1 LARKIIG
8 LIGGIGSGKSRVAA
22 ELARHGGIVISG
34 DKLGH
39 QALQDPDIKAAVIQ
53 RWGNG
58 ILDADGNID
67 RHRLGKIVFADAKER
82 QALEKLAFPYIERRI
97 GEELIDKAK
106 NNPRPAFVVLDA
118 AVMLEAGWN
127 KFCDRLVYVKAP
139 RPIRLRRLAEQR
151 GLDENEVAMRENAQW
166 PEAEKEKRA
175 DFVLDNSGSPEE
187 LNQQVNEL
195 LEKLTG

>member
-1 LARKIIG
+1 
-8 LIGGIGSGKSRVAA
+8 IGGIGSGKSRVAA

-39 QALQDPDIKAAVIQ
+39 EALQDPDIKAAVIR

-58 ILDADGNID
+58 ILDAGGNID
-67 RHRLGKIVFADAKER
+67 RHGLGKIVFADVNER

-97 GEELIDKAK
+97 GQELIDKAK
-106 NNPRPAFVVLDA
+106 SNPQAAFIVLDA

-127 KFCDRLVYVKAP
+127 RFCDWLVYVKAP
-139 RPIRLRRLAEQR
+139 RAIRLRRLVEQR
-151 GLDENEVAMRENAQW
+151 GLDEKEVAARENAQW

-175 DFVLDNSGSPEE
+175 DFVLDDSGSPEE
-187 LNQQVNEL
+187 LTEQVNEL
-195 LEKLTG
+195 LKKLTG

>member
-1 LARKIIG
+1 LQKKMVIG

-39 QALQDPDIKAAVIQ
+39 EALQDHDIKAAVIK
-53 RWGNG
+53 RWGED
-58 ILDADGNID
+58 ILDGEGNIE
-67 RHRLGKIVFADAKER
+67 RRRLGKVVFAEAGEK
-82 QALEKLAFPYIERRI
+82 QALENLSFPYIERRI
-97 GEELIDKAK
+97 GEEIDKA
-106 NNPRPAFVVLDA
+106 RYDRQATLIVLDA

-127 KFCDRLVYVKAP
+127 KFCNRLVYVKAP
-139 RPIRLRRLAEQR
+139 RDFRLRRLAAQR
-151 GLDENEVAMRENAQW
+151 SLDEKEVAARENAQW

-187 LNQQVNEL
+187 LARNVNDL
-195 LEKLTG
+195 VKKLVG

>member
-1 LARKIIG
+1 LAKQVIG
-8 LIGGIGSGKSRVAA
+8 LIGGIGSGKSLVAA

-39 QALQDPDIKAAVIQ
+39 EALRDPDIKAGVIK

-58 ILDADGNID
+58 IRDADGNID
-67 RHRLGKIVFADAKER
+67 RRRLGRIVFADAKER

-97 GEELIDKAK
+97 GQELIDKAK
-106 NNPRPAFVVLDA
+106 SNPQAAFIVLDA

-127 KFCDRLVYVKAP
+127 RFCDWLVYVKAP
-139 RPIRLRRLAEQR
+139 RAIRLRRLVEQR
-151 GLDENEVAMRENAQW
+151 GLDEKEVAARENAQW

-187 LNQQVNEL
+187 LTQQVNEL